1 MLRVNQVA
9 RFFKKHLKKEVD
21 DKVFFGMQIKIEVF
35 YKLMLWVCVVRYA
48 QSNRNEKFA
57 YLLQYLQKNVGDEV
71 DSLPADKR
79 QMFLAID
86 TVILFVRGQLCPNY
100 PK

>member
-1 MLRVNQVA
+1 MLRVNQAA

-21 DKVFFGMQIKIEVF
+21 YKVFFGMRIKKVF

-48 QSNRNEKFA
+48 QSNRNKKFS